1 MNAYCTSSDHK
12 VIRGYVLQTVGELA
26 GCVHILRSDM
36 VTDNR
41 SIRDMQR
48 YVHRNDDD
56 HGGDKSFIYGI
67 ITSNQR
73 KTLSYSASLG

>member
-12 VIRGYVLQTVGELA
+12 VIRGYFLQTVGELG
-26 GCVHILRSDM
+26 GCAHILRSDM
-36 VTDNR
+36 VTDNS

-48 YVHRNDDD
+48 YLHRNDDD
-56 HGGDKSFIYGI
+56 HDGDKSFIYGI